1 MACPCVQCNPTERLV
16 PRPMRIALF
25 FFLSAQ
31 TEFQNQKQ
39 IIESQRDL
47 LEQQQQVLR
56 KLAAQKQATMAEG
69 R

>member
-1 MACPCVQCNPTERLV
+1 
-16 PRPMRIALF
+16 MRIALF